1 LSEIR
6 SSRERSETAR
16 PWLASRWDRLNGAG
30 RVTGVDLARG
40 LAVLGMFA
48 AHLARIPVIDPADP
62 ETWIGIV
69 HGRSSI
75 LFATLAGVSIGLMTG
90 GTRPREGRQGR
101 EARLKIVVRAIVLFL
116 LGVLLIATGVP
127 VYVILPAYAV
137 LFVLAIPFTGLN
149 ARALFATAAVIAVV
163 MPFVQAWL
171 GSADFWSTPVGNDL
185 GLVLGW
191 HYPFTVWI
199 AFVLAGMGAA
209 RADLRRTR
217 TQLWLLG
224 GGGALAFVGY
234 SLYAWTSPVPPAI
247 AAPGAEPSFWEE
259 VWTAADH
266 STGLLEVIGSG
277 GFALAVLGA
286 CLLVCRTGVRW
297 VVLPLRAVGAMP
309 LSAYTAQLVV
319 WWLVAEAVLGDA
331 GDLTGFRNL
340 DPLGPFVLWTIV
352 GCTAWAL
359 LIGRGPLEWL
369 LDRISH
375 VVVAAERDRPAD
387 RLNG

>member
-1 LSEIR
+1 VG
-6 SSRERSETAR
+6 ERSRTTSA
-16 PWLASRWDRLNGAG
+16 WLASRWDRLNGHG

-48 AHLARIPVIDPADP
+48 AHLARIPVLDPADP
-62 ETWIGIV
+62 ETWFGIV

-75 LFATLAGVSIGLMTG
+75 LFATLAGVSIGIMTG
-90 GTRPREGRQGR
+90 GVRPREGR
-101 EARLKIVVRAIVLFL
+101 EAHNARLRIAVRALVLFF
-116 LGVLLIATGVP
+116 LGVLLISTGVP

-137 LFVLAIPFTGLN
+137 LFVLAIPFTGLR
-149 ARALFATAAVIAVV
+149 ARALFVTAAAIAVV
-163 MPFVQAWL
+163 MPFIQVWL
-171 GSADFWSTPVGNDL
+171 DSADFWRTPMGGEL

-224 GGGALAFVGY
+224 AGGLLAFGGY
-234 SLYAWTSPVPPAI
+234 GLYAWTRP
-247 AAPGAEPSFWEE
+247 PGAASGATTGVETSFWDEL
-259 VWTAADH
+259 WTAADH

-286 CLLVCRTGVRW
+286 CLLLCRTWMRW

-319 WWLVAEAVLGDA
+319 WWIVALAVLGSA
-331 GDLTGFRNL
+331 RDLTGFRDL

-369 LDRISH
+369 LDRVSQM
-375 VVVAAERDRPAD
+375 VVDAD
-387 RLNG
+387 RERPEDRLKR